1 MPYELLTSLAL
12 FAFVSSITPGPNNLM
27 LMASGANFGFRRTI
41 PHLLGVSL
49 GFVFMASL
57 LGTGLMTLFD
67 TFPITYV
74 SLKIISVVY
83 LLYLSWKIATAASNN
98 SSNTAGKPFT
108 FLQAASFQWVNPK
121 VWAIAITVA
130 SGFMPLEEKLW
141 IAVLFTGL
149 MSSLVSFPCISMWA
163 LFGSLIK
170 TMISN
175 QFIKKFI
182 ECLFALLLVL
192 TGFYLVL
199 N

>member
-1 MPYELLTSLAL
+1 MITFTLFTALAT
-12 FAFVSSITPGPNNLM
+12 FYFTMFITPGPNNAM
-27 LMASGANFGFRRTI
+27 LTISGLKFGFKRSL
-41 PHLLGVSL
+41 PHISGIAFGHAIQVSL
-49 GFVFMASL
+49 ICLGLGFIL
-57 LGTGLMTLFD
+57 IDYPGLQIVLRWLCFG
-67 TFPITYV
+67 
-74 SLKIISVVY
+74 Y
-83 LLYLSWKIATAASNN
+83 LLYLAYQMVGSIKDYQKESGRPLKVYEAA
-98 SSNTAGKPFT
+98 
-108 FLQAASFQWVNPK
+108 LFQWVNPK
-121 VWAIAITVA
+121 AWTIAITVA

-182 ECLFALLLVL
+182 EYLFAILLVL